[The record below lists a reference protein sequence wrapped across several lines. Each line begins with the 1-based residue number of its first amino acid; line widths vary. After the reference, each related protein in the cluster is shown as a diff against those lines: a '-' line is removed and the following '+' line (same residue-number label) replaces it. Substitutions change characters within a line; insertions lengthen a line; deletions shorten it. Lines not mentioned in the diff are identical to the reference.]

1 MHKNIFK
8 AKWWKEGTAAKQ
20 TNIKTHKIKTNLIID
35 HLWMRLVK
43 VKTQTQSNCYNLTML
58 INQDKIWG
66 QFWVGANNKSVV
78 CKLAM
83 KLEVQKVKT
92 HLKASIFSNLKIL
105 LKMMIFQEK
114 KTKIF
119 MRKFHNF
126 HKFLHL
132 SQQILLITVFL

>member
-1 MHKNIFK
+1 MHKNILK
-8 AKWWKEGTAAKQ
+8 AKWLKEGRAAKQ

-105 LKMMIFQEK
+105 SKMTIVQEK
-114 KTKIF
+114 KTKIY

-132 SQQILLITVFL
+132 SQQI